1 MNNFWQAKIDQ
12 STLEALGKIEWGAL
26 TPAWVG
32 IIGVLIVLLADLL
45 LPKSQKSAVAWLSF
59 LVVVVAI
66 VGAFLF
72 MDTKASAF
80 QNMVAAD
87 EMSRYMA
94 VIIFGAA
101 AVMILASPDY
111 LARIGLEARGEYYS
125 ITLAAAVGMWLLA
138 VSINFITFF
147 IALEIFSISLYIL
160 AGFLPRSTRSHEAG
174 FKYFL
179 LSSFASAIMLYGMA
193 LIFGATGSTGYG
205 KILEYLTAN
214 GISGDKGWLVLF
226 GMAMIAVG
234 FAFKISAVPF
244 HLWTPDVYE
253 GSPTPVTAL
262 MAVGTKAAIIAAFI
276 RTFGGAF
283 EPIRNQWQPLLW
295 VLAATTMIIGNFL
308 AVSQNNV
315 KRLLAYS
322 AVAQAGYLLVGIAVD
337 TDFAR
342 EAVLYYI
349 LTYSVVTLG
358 AFTVVMAL
366 EGPRGEGQDL
376 RDFGG
381 IAKTNPWLA
390 AVMALCLLSLG
401 GIPPT
406 AGFFGKA
413 LVFAS
418 AIELGGWWLALA
430 LIGIVTSLIAIF
442 YYFRIVIAM
451 YMGVDSRSVARKAQT
466 GRPAWSLGIV
476 VILAGIGSILLGIF
490 AGSLV
495 QWAQTAAVLGAR

>member
-1 MNNFWQAKIDQ
+1 
-12 STLEALGKIEWGAL
+12 
-26 TPAWVG
+26 
-32 IIGVLIVLLADLL
+32 
-45 LPKSQKSAVAWLSF
+45 
-59 LVVVVAI
+59 
-66 VGAFLF
+66 
-72 MDTKASAF
+72 
-80 QNMVAAD
+80 
-87 EMSRYMA
+87 
-94 VIIFGAA
+94 
-101 AVMILASPDY
+101 
-111 LARIGLEARGEYYS
+111 
-125 ITLAAAVGMWLLA
+125 
-138 VSINFITFF
+138 
-147 IALEIFSISLYIL
+147 
-160 AGFLPRSTRSHEAG
+160 
-174 FKYFL
+174 
-179 LSSFASAIMLYGMA
+179 
-193 LIFGATGSTGYG
+193 
-205 KILEYLTAN
+205 
-214 GISGDKGWLVLF
+214 
-226 GMAMIAVG
+226 
-234 FAFKISAVPF
+234 
-244 HLWTPDVYE
+244 
-253 GSPTPVTAL
+253 
-262 MAVGTKAAIIAAFI
+262 
-276 RTFGGAF
+276 
-283 EPIRNQWQPLLW
+283 
-295 VLAATTMIIGNFL
+295 L

-342 EAVLYYI
+342 EAVLFYI
-349 LTYSVVTLG
+349 LTYGVVTLG

-381 IAKTNPWLA
+381 IARTNPWLA

-451 YMGVDSRSVARKAQT
+451 YMGVDTRSDARKAQT

-476 VILAGIGSILLGIF
+476 VILAGLGAVLLGIF

-495 QWAQTAAVLGAR
+495 DWAQTAAAVLSTR